1 MTTKYDNSNASN
13 WNFTTQSVHAGQGV
27 DNDVSARNLPIYLSS
42 SFVFDSA
49 EHAANRF
56 NLSDTGPVYSRL
68 TNPTVDALEN
78 RLAVLEGGVAAV
90 GFSSGAAA
98 ITNGLQ
104 TVVQAGGHIVASP
117 RLYGGT
123 ENLLHHTLPKYG
135 IEVTFVEN
143 PDDPQSWQDAVQP
156 NTKVFYG
163 ETISNPANDV
173 FNIPVIAEI
182 AHRNNVP
189 LFIDNTLATPY
200 LVRPL
205 QQGADIVAESLT
217 KFIGGHGS
225 ALGGVLV
232 DGGNFDWAVEKDG
245 TPVFPSF
252 VTPDPSYHGLVYKDL
267 GAAAFALK
275 VRVSLLRDTGA
286 TLSAFNAWV
295 IQQGVETLALRVRQH
310 VTNAQ
315 QVAEWL
321 DQQDLV
327 EKVHY
332 AGLPSS
338 PWYQVGTQVT
348 PEGAGS
354 VLAFD
359 IKGGKDE
366 AWSFIDALKLH
377 SNLANVGDVR
387 SLVAHPAT
395 TTHSQLTDEELLA
408 AGITPSTIRLSVG
421 IEDVEDII
429 GDLKLGFAAITQ

>member
-1 MTTKYDNSNASN
+1 MTTKYDNSNSSN

-366 AWSFIDALKLH
+366 AWAFIDALKLH

>member
-1 MTTKYDNSNASN
+1 MTTKYDNSNAAN
-13 WNFTTQSVHAGQGV
+13 WNFTTQSVHAGQDV
-27 DNDVSARNLPIYLSS
+27 DSEVSARNLPIYLSS
-42 SFVFDSA
+42 SFVFDNA

-56 NLSDTGPVYSRL
+56 NLSDAGPVYSRL
-68 TNPTVDALEN
+68 TNPTVEALEN
-78 RLAVLEGGVAAV
+78 RLAALEGGVAAV
-90 GFSSGAAA
+90 GFASGAAA
-98 ITNGLQ
+98 ITSGLQ
-104 TVVQAGGHIVASP
+104 TLVQAGGHIVASP

-173 FNIPVIAEI
+173 LNIPGIAEI

-232 DGGNFDWAVEKDG
+232 DGGTFDWTVEKDG
-245 TPVFPSF
+245 SPVFPSF

-310 VTNAQ
+310 VANAQ

-321 DQQDLV
+321 DQQDQV

-338 PWYQVGTQVT
+338 PWYQVGKQVT

-366 AWSFIDALKLH
+366 AWAFIDALKLH

-395 TTHSQLTDEELLA
+395 TTHSQLTEKELLA

-429 GDLKLGFAAITQ
+429 DDLKLGFAAITQ

>member
-252 VTPDPSYHGLVYKDL
+252 VTPDPSYHGLVYKDR